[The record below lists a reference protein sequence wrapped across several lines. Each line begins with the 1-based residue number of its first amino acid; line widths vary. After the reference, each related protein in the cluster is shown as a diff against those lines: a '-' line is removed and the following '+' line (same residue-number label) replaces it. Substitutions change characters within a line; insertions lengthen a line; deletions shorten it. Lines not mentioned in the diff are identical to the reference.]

1 MRTAL
6 SLIFCFQFVLL
17 WGQSNPGNYRFSK
30 DILIQIEKDTVVW
43 KYQTGAT
50 EMSFSGYYEQVL
62 HIWDKNGVRKP
73 KNDPKDS
80 LYIVNSQLIP
90 AREYIIQQAKKAP
103 LVIINEAHHLPSHRM
118 FTRSLLQDL
127 YDNGYRYLG
136 LEALFDPA
144 INQRKFAVQES
155 GYYIQEPEFG
165 NLIYEA
171 LRIGYTL
178 FGYEAASNKNGKE
191 REIEQAENIQE
202 FIKNN
207 PDGKVLIHCGYA
219 HAFENVYNPWEKA
232 MAGRLKDML
241 QVDPFT
247 IDQTMFL
254 EKSDPQ
260 NNTLFTRMNT
270 TQQPVVLIDENGAVF
285 RGKNTVKQTDVV
297 VIHPPTVYINQRPSW
312 QFQGKEKYTISL
324 AEIQSQLPVLVAAY
338 RVGEYE
344 KNGIP
349 ADLIEI
355 TNSNSPRDLY
365 LKKGRYT
372 LVFQD
377 KNYLKIDQYDVVI
390 Q

>member
-30 DILIQIEKDTVVW
+30 DILTQIEKDTVVW

-191 REIEQAENIQE
+191 REIEQAESIQE

-207 PDGKVLIHCGYA
+207 PNGKVLIHCGYA
-219 HAFENVYNPWEKA
+219 HAFENEYNPWEKA

-285 RGKNTVKQTDVV
+285 RGKNAVKQTDVV

-324 AEIQSQLPVLVAAY
+324 AEIQSQLPVLVTAY

-377 KNYLKIDQYDVVI
+377 KNYQKIDQYDVVI

>member
-1 MRTAL
+1 
-6 SLIFCFQFVLL
+6 
-17 WGQSNPGNYRFSK
+17 RFSK
-30 DILIQIEKDTVVW
+30 DILTQIEKDTVVW

-50 EMSFSGYYEQVL
+50 EMSFSGYYEQVF

-207 PDGKVLIHCGYA
+207 PNGKVLIHCGYA
-219 HAFENVYNPWEKA
+219 HAFENEYNPWEKA
-232 MAGRLKDML
+232 MAGKLKDML

-285 RGKNTVKQTDVV
+285 RGKNAVKQTDVV

-324 AEIQSQLPVLVAAY
+324 AEILSQLPVLVTAY

-365 LKKGRYT
+365 LKKGHYNT

-377 KNYLKIDQYDVVI
+377 KNYH
-390 Q
+390 